1 MDFLST
7 FSVAGTG
14 MDAQSR
20 RLRVIA
26 ENIANTDT
34 PGFRRKQLTFEE
46 AGGKGGV
53 EVSGLQLDQAPLP
66 LIHDPSHPLADE
78 QGYYA
83 GSNVSMVIEV
93 ADAREAQR
101 SYEANLRLFDQARQM
116 SSALLDLLKR

>member
-1 MDFLST
+1 MDFLGT

-26 ENIANTDT
+26 ENIANADT

-46 AGGKGGV
+46 AGGDGGV
-53 EVSGLQLDQAPLP
+53 EVTGLQLDQAPLP
-66 LIHDPSHPLADE
+66 LIHDPSHPLADD

-101 SYEANLRLFDQARQM
+101 SYEANLQLFDQARRM